1 MPQHHE
7 DCGYLL
13 TISISSRDSAMEM
26 EAVCYTREGALRKVI
41 ELLQKSLE
49 SYLKA
54 YKLSNDQ
61 QARDLIKHLVLE
73 EIDHKCALEKA
84 LFGETI
90 SFHDNTAKNEV
101 TVKLPHNLKEK
112 PLDEN
117 STPSDVLI
125 YAINNKK
132 RSVVFCATMAFNCA
146 DAPMEHLFKK
156 LLKEET
162 NHLARLE
169 KLYEHTY
176 LEHS

>member
-1 MPQHHE
+1 
-7 DCGYLL
+7 
-13 TISISSRDSAMEM
+13 MEM
-26 EAVCYTREGALRKVI
+26 EAVCYTREGALRKAI
-41 ELLQKSLE
+41 ELLQKSFE
-49 SYLKA
+49 SYLKT

-61 QARDLIKHLVLE
+61 QSRELIKQLALE

-84 LFGETI
+84 LFGETF
-90 SFHDNTAKNEV
+90 SFHDVTAKDEV
-101 TVKLPHNLKEK
+101 IVKLPHNLEEK

-117 STPSDVLI
+117 STPPDVLI

-132 RSVVFCATMAFNCA
+132 RSVVFYATMAFNCA

-169 KLYEHTY
+169 KLYEQTY